1 MNKKYIDGLVN
12 KLLKETIEEKADN
25 LVSKLKTNMNEMGS
39 MDKKKLKKNWMNY

>member
-25 LVSKLKTNMNEMGS
+25 LVSKLKTNKYYLVKNE
-39 MDKKKLKKNWMNY
+39 K